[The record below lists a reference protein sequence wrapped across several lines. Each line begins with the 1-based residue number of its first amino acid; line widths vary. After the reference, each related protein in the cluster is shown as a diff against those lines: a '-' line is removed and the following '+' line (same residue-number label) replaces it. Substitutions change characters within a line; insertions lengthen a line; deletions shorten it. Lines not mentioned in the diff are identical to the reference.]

1 MIENLGLFM
10 QPEFW
15 HKRWQSNQIG
25 FHLPEVNPYLQRF
38 WPQLTLEEGARV
50 LVPLCGKSLDL
61 LWLAHQGHEVLGIE
75 LSEKAV
81 EDFFSEHH
89 FDPNVSEQ
97 GPFKVY
103 RAGSIELWCGDFFE
117 LTAGDVADCTALYD
131 RAALIALPPAMR
143 QQYAAHLNR
152 IMPRESLGLMIT
164 LDYDQSQMDGPP
176 FAVLDDEVQGLFAG
190 FWTLKILEDQDVLS
204 ESSRFV
210 DNGVTRLEERV
221 YRISGR

>member
-1 MIENLGLFM
+1 M

>member
-1 MIENLGLFM
+1 M

-25 FHLPEVNPYLQRF
+25 FHLLEVNPYLQRF
-38 WPQLTLEEGARV
+38 WPQLGLEEGARV

-81 EDFFSEHH
+81 EDFFDEHQ
-89 FDPNVSEQ
+89 FDPHVSEQ

-117 LTAGDVADCTALYD
+117 LTAGDVADCSALYD
-131 RAALIALPPAMR
+131 RAALIALPLPMR
-143 QQYAAHLNR
+143 EQYAAHLNR
-152 IMPRESLGLMIT
+152 ILPTDASGLLIT
-164 LDYDQSQMDGPP
+164 LDYDQAQKDGPP
-176 FAVLDDEVQGLFAG
+176 FAVLEDEVQRLFGAV
-190 FWTLKILEDQDVLS
+190 WSLKILEDQDVLG
-204 ESSRFV
+204 ESWKFV
-210 DNGVTRLEERV
+210 ESGVTRLEERV
-221 YRISGR
+221 YRISAR

>member
-1 MIENLGLFM
+1 M

-15 HKRWQSNQIG
+15 HKRWASNQIG

-38 WPQLTLEEGARV
+38 WPALGLEEGARV

-61 LWLAHQGHEVLGIE
+61 LWLAHQGHEVLGVE

-81 EDFFSEHH
+81 EDFFSEHQ
-89 FDPNVSEQ
+89 FDPDVSEQ

-117 LTAGDVADCTALYD
+117 LTAGDVADCSGLYD

-143 QQYAAHLNR
+143 EQYAAHLIR
-152 IMPRESLGLMIT
+152 ILPKDASGLLIT
-164 LDYDQSQMDGPP
+164 LDYDQAQMAGPP
-176 FAVLDDEVQGLFAG
+176 FAVLDDEVQRLFGNVWA
-190 FWTLKILEDQDVLS
+190 LKILEDQDVLG
-204 ESSRFV
+204 ESWKFLEA
-210 DNGVTRLEERV
+210 GVTRLEERV
-221 YRISGR
+221 YRVSSH